1 MLTDQQITIIQENQ
15 LVGIKQKSLSENQ
28 LKLIYQNNWFN
39 IWVPNQLNGLE
50 LTFPSGLKL
59 IEELAYWDAGLA
71 WTITLCSGANMF
83 AGFIDPSLATQI
95 WKDPKV
101 CFGGSGRVGGTA
113 VKDDNDYII
122 SGFWSYATGAPHLT
136 HFTLNAKIVEN
147 GQELIDEN
155 GEPIIY
161 SFFVPREHV
170 LIHYDWDTFGLECT
184 ASHSFSLENVRV
196 PHENAFLLAPHAKKN
211 ESPLFNIPFMPFAEL
226 TLLMNYIGM
235 FKRFMDLT
243 EKYYFEKSK
252 DPNWVNTYSKLR
264 FRTLD
269 QMRTAFE
276 IEVEYIE
283 KLANLVWENAE
294 KNKIT
299 EPEIL
304 DSISRLSKDLVKNI
318 KLKAIDLMPNLGIR
332 AAQRE
337 NELNIVFRN
346 LFTASQ
352 HSLLNI

>member
-15 LVGIKQKSLSENQ
+15 SVGIQQKSLSDNQ
-28 LKLIYQNNWFN
+28 LKLIYQYNWFN
-39 IWVPNQLNGLE
+39 IWVPKQLNGLE
-50 LTFPSGLKL
+50 LTFPSGLEL

-83 AGFIDPSLATQI
+83 AGFIEPSLATQI
-95 WKDPKV
+95 WQDPKV
-101 CFGGSGRVGGTA
+101 CLGGSGRVGGMA
-113 VKDDNDYII
+113 IKDANDFII

-136 HFTLNAKIVEN
+136 HFTLNAKIVQN
-147 GQELIDEN
+147 GQELLDEN
-155 GEPIIY
+155 GEPVYY

-170 LIHYDWDTFGLECT
+170 LFHYDWDTFGLECT
-184 ASHSFSLENVRV
+184 ASHSFSLENVRI
-196 PHENAFLLAPHAKKN
+196 PQENAFILAPHAKKN
-211 ESPLFNIPFMPFAEL
+211 ESPLFNIPFLPFAEL

-235 FKRFMDLT
+235 FKRFLDLS

-252 DPNWVNTYSKLR
+252 DPNWVSTYSKLR

-269 QMRTAFE
+269 QMRTSFE
-276 IEVEYIE
+276 IHVEQIK
-283 KLANLVWENAE
+283 KLADLVWDNAE

-304 DSISRLSKDLVKNI
+304 DSISSLSKDLVKNI
-318 KLKAIDLMPNLGIR
+318 KLNAIDLLPNLGIR

-352 HSLLNI
+352 HRLLNI